1 MEVTTERTA
10 PGEPIVVRVSG
21 EVDVLTAS
29 ALQDAL
35 AAAASTPQAGS
46 PQDGSSQADPLQAG
60 SPQVVVDLSGVD
72 FLDSTGLSALVFGLR
87 RARERGGD
95 LSVVCQHRQILKVL
109 DITGLSR
116 VLQVYPD
123 LGEATGALPHSQR
136 AG

>member
-1 MEVTTERTA
+1 MDVTTERTA
-10 PGEPIVVRVSG
+10 PGGPIVVSVSG

-35 AAAASTPQAGS
+35 AAAAADTSQAGT
-46 PQDGSSQADPLQAG
+46 
-60 SPQVVVDLSGVD
+60 PQVVVDLSGVE
-72 FLDSTGLSALVFGLR
+72 FLDSTGLSALVFGLK

-116 VLQVYPD
+116 ILQVYGEIP
-123 LGEATGALPHSQR
+123 EATGALPSSQR

>member
-1 MEVTTERTA
+1 MEVTTERTV
-10 PGEPIVVRVSG
+10 PGEPIVVRVCG

-35 AAAASTPQAGS
+35 AAAAGAPQAGVA
-46 PQDGSSQADPLQAG
+46 QADLLVADA
-60 SPQVVVDLSGVD
+60 PQVVVDLSGVD
-72 FLDSTGLSALVFGLR
+72 FLDSVGLSALVFGLR

-109 DITGLSR
+109 DTTGLSR
-116 VLQVYPD
+116 VLQVYAN

>member
-1 MEVTTERTA
+1 MDVTTERTA
-10 PGEPIVVRVSG
+10 PGEPIIVRVSG

-35 AAAASTPQAGS
+35 AVAAAEG
-46 PQDGSSQADPLQAG
+46 
-60 SPQVVVDLSGVD
+60 PQVVVDLRGVD
-72 FLDSTGLSALVFGLR
+72 FLDSTGLSALVFGLK

-116 VLQVYPD
+116 ILQVYAD
-123 LGEATGALPHSQR
+123 LAEATGALPPTQA